1 MQAPAA
7 SSCRAV
13 KIRSPYTFS
22 FAGADSR
29 PNIIS
34 RLELYRRS
42 LSALL
47 ALKEKQPP
55 TDSGARTACHSST
68 QKAAPQLL
76 DTRLI
81 WRSRNVAIGS
91 FHWRCLRSARGFA
104 TKRKRLDEYDSYEAT
119 VDPRKVPAD
128 FCRVPIHFQS
138 AGELK
143 DTVTMAGRMR
153 LTNPNFW
160 MRCSSALKDH
170 SRAFRAR
177 ELVAI
182 LNAYGKAG
190 YRDVYLFNCFSQ
202 LVALQ
207 AHDCRASDLAVAL
220 QAFAR
225 LNIHNRPFFDL
236 LALQCI
242 RKMEELG
249 PRGIAIAAAAYGGVQ
264 HPHPLLF
271 SRLCEHTKAKIETFC
286 NTDLVQVLWA
296 CSRVSYRHL
305 EMLNRC
311 ADQLISRLATC
322 TVAEI
327 LSAAQAFASL
337 GFYRADLVGSF
348 SSFLKSKICC
358 VPVRSLPL
366 LLEAFTSFD
375 RLARAQSA
383 EHRKSLSTHQK
394 GTADSTSDN
403 ADLYRTALPAIA
415 RAAICFSLSE
425 LASVDSALHSVGLR
439 HDLLTRA
446 LQQVLQQQG
455 PYLTPGEC
463 VDILV
468 QVASRGGTG
477 DNVAAAVA
485 IRGLLSSPEK
495 VCSLP
500 DASILQIFRSLEK
513 LRCSDSLAVLAGI
526 SFVNSGSG
534 CKRCHLRGAELLV
547 AQRILLQYF
556 SSAGNYSFY
565 VKTFCMHFC
574 TPQKLHARQTSLPR
588 F

>member
-1 MQAPAA
+1 MQAAAA
-7 SSCRAV
+7 SSCRAMT
-13 KIRSPYTFS
+13 IRSPYRFS
-22 FAGADSR
+22 FGGADSR

-42 LSALL
+42 LSELL

-55 TDSGARTACHSST
+55 TDSGARLPCHSST
-68 QKAAPQLL
+68 QKTASQFL
-76 DTRLI
+76 DTQLI
-81 WRSRNVAIGS
+81 WRSRNVAISGS
-91 FHWRCLRSARGFA
+91 HWRCPRSVRGFA

-119 VDPRKVPAD
+119 IDPRKVPPD

-170 SRAFRAR
+170 SGAFRAR

-182 LNAYGKAG
+182 LNAYAKAN

-249 PRGIAIAAAAYGGVQ
+249 PRGIATAAAAYGGVQ
-264 HPHPLLF
+264 HHHPLLF
-271 SRLCEHTKAKIETFC
+271 SRLCEHTKAQIETFC
-286 NTDLVQVLWA
+286 NTDLIQVLWA

-322 TVAEI
+322 TVAET

-348 SSFLKSKICC
+348 SSFLKSKICSI
-358 VPVRSLPL
+358 PVRSLPL

-375 RLARAQSA
+375 RLARAHSA
-383 EHRKSLSTHQK
+383 EHGKSVSAHQA
-394 GTADSTSDN
+394 GTADSLSDN

-415 RAAICFSLSE
+415 RAAICFSFSE

-477 DNVAAAVA
+477 NNVAAAVA
-485 IRGLLSSPEK
+485 IRALLSSPEK

-500 DASILQIFRSLEK
+500 DASILQIFRSLKK
-513 LRCSDSLAVLAGI
+513 LQCSDSLAVLAWITFGD
-526 SFVNSGSG
+526 SGPG

-556 SSAGNYSFY
+556 SAGNYSFN
-565 VKTFCMHFC
+565 VKTCCMHFC
-574 TPQKLHARQTSLPR
+574 TPQQLHVRKTSVPR
-588 F
+588 S